1 MPSAAACLFDFTLIN
16 GASRRMH
23 RHFITASL
31 FAPLMMVGACQTA
44 PEPNLKVIEHVDRPA
59 PGSTRSPAD
68 ETGWQLVWADEFGGT
83 AIDRS
88 KWDFDIDCWG
98 GGNQERQCYTD
109 RPENARVADGRL
121 IITAR
126 KEKSTGPAL
135 PLHMRQAGDTSTATK
150 PYSSARMVTRGKAA
164 WQYGRIEV
172 RAKLPQGQG
181 TWPAI
186 WMLPEVNKFGPWAA
200 SGEIDILEAV
210 NLGVAYEKCPGGMEN
225 TILGT
230 LHFGG
235 QWPENAL
242 NSSEMHVSD
251 VLDGFHTFGIIW
263 APGVIE
269 WTYDGEVFARK
280 EAASWWSV
288 NSADPLAPFN
298 QPFHLIVNLAIGG
311 GLAEERG
318 LGGVDESGFPKTLEV
333 DWVRVWQCQP
343 SGASMVDCTG
353 NF

>member
-1 MPSAAACLFDFTLIN
+1 MIRFFGAIVLVASGLLASCHTMPEGSAPDRSKKIIEEAA
-16 GASRRMH
+16 
-23 RHFITASL
+23 
-31 FAPLMMVGACQTA
+31 
-44 PEPNLKVIEHVDRPA
+44 RPA
-59 PGSTRSPAD
+59 PGTSREPAT
-68 ETGWQLVWADEFGGT
+68 ESGWQLVWSDEFDNT
-83 AIDRS
+83 AIDRA
-88 KWDFDIDCWG
+88 KWNFDVDCWG

-109 RPENARVADGRL
+109 RPENARIVDGHL

-126 KEKSTGPAL
+126 HENFTGPAL
-135 PLHMRQAGDTSTATK
+135 AHHMRAASADPEATTTK
-150 PYSSARMVTRGKAA
+150 PFTSARMVTRGKAA
-164 WQYGRIEV
+164 WHHGRIEV
-172 RAKLPQGQG
+172 RAKLPHGQG

-186 WMLPEVNKFGPWAA
+186 WMLPEASVYGLWAA

-210 NLGVAYEKCPGGMEN
+210 NLGVPCAACPGGREN

-242 NSSEMHVSD
+242 NSSEMHVPD
-251 VLDGFHTFGIIW
+251 VLAGFHTFGIIW

-269 WTYDGEVFARK
+269 WTYDGAVFARK
-280 EAASWWSV
+280 EADQWWSV
-288 NSADPLAPFN
+288 NSGDRLAPFN

-343 SGASMVDCTG
+343 TGSQTMAQQIAKQTDCTG
-353 NF
+353 KR